1 MADKDVNWVGPKS
14 YRVVTIVCFLA
25 LFPLGIPASIIFRTG
40 LPALGLVPLAASAIF
55 SLILLRKQR
64 MKRAK
69 HSSFFIFS
77 MDFILASSLLVV
89 YLFTWFEVADRS
101 YWWGGDNAAAMLAGY
116 ATIPMLVGLGIHGYL
131 AGRTLCLS
139 LRGKKKTGNVCPNCS
154 HQIQPTAA
162 WFPRSSDDL
171 ARLLAGDDAEE
182 GRYRDEEGSEHNAQ
196 EPPEVVRISPAAGS
210 PAPSTGARAT
220 LSDN

>member
-1 MADKDVNWVGPKS
+1 MADKEVNWVGPKS
-14 YRVVTIVCFLA
+14 YRIVTIICFLV
-25 LFPLGIPASIIFRTG
+25 LFPLGIPASIIFHTG
-40 LPALGLVPLAASAIF
+40 LPALGLVPLAASTIF
-55 SLILLRKQR
+55 SLILLRKQ
-64 MKRAK
+64 KTKKAK
-69 HSSFFIFS
+69 HSPFFIFS
-77 MDFILASSLLVV
+77 MDFILASCLLVV
-89 YLFTWFEVADRS
+89 YLFTWFEVAGQS
-101 YWWGGDNAAAMLAGY
+101 YWWYTDNAAAMLAGY

-139 LRGKKKTGNVCPNCS
+139 LVRKKKIGNVCPNCS
-154 HQIQPTAA
+154 HQIQPTAT

-182 GRYRDEEGSEHNAQ
+182 GRYRDEEGSEHNAN
-196 EPPEVVRISPAAGS
+196 EPPEVVRIS